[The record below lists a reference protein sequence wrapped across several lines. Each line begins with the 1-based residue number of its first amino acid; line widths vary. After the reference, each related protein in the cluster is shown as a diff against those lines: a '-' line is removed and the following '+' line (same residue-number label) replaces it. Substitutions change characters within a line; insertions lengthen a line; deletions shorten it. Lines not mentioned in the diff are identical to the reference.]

1 MQSRIGNRQA
11 KVPEWEVLPP
21 EDRSRSQ
28 RTSASLESRFRWLAL
43 IMDDFLRVPGTKLR
57 FGLDPII
64 GLLPGIGDV
73 TSAIVSAVAFVHAAR
88 SGVPKILLARM
99 AMNILINELVGI
111 IPGLGD
117 AFSFWFKSN
126 VRNYELLRRYSAA
139 SAGSRRGDW
148 IFVIAVLSLLFVIVC
163 AGLIVTVLV
172 LEEYWAFPLPPISHC
187 KRRESSRGHRH
198 IFGTPPKAYSIQ
210 ATLSGFVGADGR
222 IRDLYDT
229 DFLGQGIVPRN
240 RG

>member
-1 MQSRIGNRQA
+1 VQSKIEDQ
-11 KVPEWEVLPP
+11 KSKTLEWEVLPP
-21 EDRSRSQ
+21 EDRSGSGR
-28 RTSASLESRFRWLAL
+28 RSASLEPLFRWLAL
-43 IMDDFLRVPGTKLR
+43 IMDSFLRVPGTKLR

-73 TSAIVSAVAFVHAAR
+73 TSAIISAVAFVHAAR
-88 SGVPKILLARM
+88 CGVPKILLARL

-139 SAGSRRGDW
+139 PARSRRSDW
-148 IFVIAVLSLLFVIVC
+148 IFVIAVLGLLFVIVC

-172 LEEYWAFPLPPISHC
+172 LETIV
-187 KRRESSRGHRH
+187 R
-198 IFGTPPKAYSIQ
+198 
-210 ATLSGFVGADGR
+210 FV
-222 IRDLYDT
+222 
-229 DFLGQGIVPRN
+229 FN
-240 RG
+240 R